1 MAHGRALE
9 YRIGRSKAER
19 VSMRLRAY
27 GPGANEP
34 KIDLFGR
41 LDPSLAEGT
50 IPAGWDRLAILTSS
64 DSGLRLFEIV
74 PGDEQNVVEHH
85 EFYVRGPFRISQK
98 INSSEAAE
106 DHYAAP
112 VDEVFDT
119 VQAALAFF
127 RENPNRVT
135 LNVRNTEPAL
145 PAPWERRMRLRGA
158 WLYVHPENE
167 RAALRRL
174 AES

>member
-1 MAHGRALE
+1 MAHGRVLE

-34 KIDLFGR
+34 KIDLFGG

-50 IPAGWDRLAILTSS
+50 IPAGWERLAILTSS
-64 DSGLRLFEIV
+64 DGGLRLFEIV
-74 PGDEQNVVEHH
+74 PGDEHNVVEHH
-85 EFYVRGPFRISQK
+85 GFYVRGPFRISQK

-106 DHYAAP
+106 DQYATP
-112 VDEVFDT
+112 VDEVFDS
-119 VQAALAFF
+119 VEAALAVI
-127 RENPNRVT
+127 RENPNRIT
-135 LNVRNTEPAL
+135 INVRNTEPTL
-145 PAPWERRMRLRGA
+145 PPPWERRMRLKGA

-167 RAALRRL
+167 RAALLRL
-174 AES
+174 EEL